1 MSLLNRAKIR
11 PDVLKMLDESQE
23 IFGQA
28 IAEFLKQ
35 EENKSINFQALFQE
49 SFEKNANII
58 KRAANDEEYI
68 DFHYELYTKEE
79 MEFFAKLFRFTS
91 EFAADVWLKEKPISE
106 DIKIQLVDVGGVPA
120 EWQVVPGASEE
131 RVILYF
137 HGSAFVVM
145 SPKTHRRLTVEI
157 AKVTHMRVLSI
168 DYRLAPEH
176 PFPAGLEDCIT
187 AINGFCQKDSNLRIL

>member
-91 EFAADVWLKEKPISE
+91 EFAADV
-106 DIKIQLVDVGGVPA
+106 
-120 EWQVVPGASEE
+120 
-131 RVILYF
+131 
-137 HGSAFVVM
+137 
-145 SPKTHRRLTVEI
+145 
-157 AKVTHMRVLSI
+157 
-168 DYRLAPEH
+168 
-176 PFPAGLEDCIT
+176 
-187 AINGFCQKDSNLRIL
+187 